1 MYQQSITKFTKAMET
16 DFRLLSLQHN
26 EYKAA
31 DEEDNNI
38 GAEVDAAAVVLVVE
52 QASHGCWTI
61 RRNTLSRIKGLV
73 CDSKCTM
80 D

>member
-16 DFRLLSLQHN
+16 DFRLLIVNFLEESLQHN

-31 DEEDNNI
+31 DEEDNDI
-38 GAEVDAAAVVLVVE
+38 GAEVGAAVVLVVE

-61 RRNTLSRIKGLV
+61 RRNTLS
-73 CDSKCTM
+73 SNA
-80 D
+80 